1 MTSKEI
7 AIREMEKEIQQKER
21 KLNQLQEEL
30 LGMKEKL
37 AEYKNIPDSYY
48 DTTLVSCD
56 DFPLEPRWC
65 YKIGDILEI
74 PEYSENVTINELIHS
89 SPKQLLKI
97 KGLGKGKLKLIEDWM
112 EKHDLHF
119 LS

>member
-21 KLNQLQEEL
+21 ELNQLQEEL

-37 AEYKNIPDSYY
+37 EEYKNIPDSYY
-48 DTTLVSCD
+48 DTTLVSCE
-56 DFPLEPRWC
+56 DFPLRHQWC
-65 YKIGDILEI
+65 YRIGKILGI
-74 PEYSENVTINELIHS
+74 SEHPLNVTINELIHS
-89 SPKQLLKI
+89 SPKQLLKVS
-97 KGLGKGKLKLIEDWM
+97 GLGKGKLGLIEDWM

>member
-1 MTSKEI
+1 
-7 AIREMEKEIQQKER
+7 
-21 KLNQLQEEL
+21 
-30 LGMKEKL
+30 MKETL
-37 AEYKNIPDSYY
+37 VEDKNLPESYY
-48 DTTLVSCD
+48 DTTLVSCE
-56 DFPLEPRWC
+56 DFPWGHHWC

-97 KGLGKGKLKLIEDWM
+97 KGLGKGKLRLIEDWM